1 MPAVAPYSTS
11 SWLVERDGDS
21 TIALFPLSSSTASFS
36 FLAVPAG
43 IDADVEVVTIADRRR
58 GDRISQDKD
67 GSRILHGRM
76 ITPAQILK
84 ESEEA
89 VRIATS

>member
-1 MPAVAPYSTS
+1 
-11 SWLVERDGDS
+11 
-21 TIALFPLSSSTASFS
+21 
-36 FLAVPAG
+36 VPAG